1 MQMLCA
7 PNRTAPRVDHGND
20 GALILM
26 RCVRGADEE
35 CFPSSPGG
43 AAAFAESLGEASA
56 CGALSRACVHEPST
70 GCGHIGLGAAYYLRD
85 TGLLDVLRRQD
96 KHTWVIRQDFFDSDI
111 VGLWD
116 WLCVPAWEP
125 RTVQTAASR
134 RGATASLWPLG
145 VFTFRHVSTP
155 RSGRGPAMRWCT
167 ASRSRSVTRVRH
179 KQQPHGATSHHTPSH
194 LWPGWRAHRH
204 TRPPLH
210 APATTI
216 AGGTT
221 TPNSPWRGA
230 SCWSSTCRPTTT

>member
-1 MQMLCA
+1 MTREYFPPTIFQLEAGETRRDWTPAMQMLCA

-134 RGATASLWPLG
+134 RGATASLWPLEAG
-145 VFTFRHVSTP
+145 TLLVRAALQP
-155 RSGRGPAMRWCT
+155 PG
-167 ASRSRSVTRVRH
+167 RSRT
-179 KQQPHGATSHHTPSH
+179 K
-194 LWPGWRAHRH
+194 
-204 TRPPLH
+204 
-210 APATTI
+210 
-216 AGGTT
+216 
-221 TPNSPWRGA
+221 
-230 SCWSSTCRPTTT
+230 